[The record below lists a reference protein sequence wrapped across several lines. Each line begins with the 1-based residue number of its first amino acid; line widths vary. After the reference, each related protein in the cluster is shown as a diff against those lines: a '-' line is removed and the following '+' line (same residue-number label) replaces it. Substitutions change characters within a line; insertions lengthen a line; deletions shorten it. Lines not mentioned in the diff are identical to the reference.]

1 MWLLYLMA
9 LVLGGGSLLVQ
20 LLSGGDHAHDHDFS
34 GPDHPD
40 GPGLLST
47 RALVYGLFTFGFV
60 GILLHVPGLAEPR
73 TALVV
78 AASSALA
85 AALAVG
91 YVFRTLGDAAASGA
105 ATIDEAR
112 GREGRVLVSCGK
124 GRLGK
129 VRVGL
134 KGHTVDVLATTDA
147 EHIAAGALVT
157 IVDVK
162 DGVAHVAAADGVKGT
177 A

>member
-1 MWLLYLMA
+1 MWLLYLLA
-9 LVLGGGSLLVQ
+9 LVLGGGSLLIQ

-47 RALVYGLFTFGFV
+47 RSVVYGLFTFGFV
-60 GILLHVPGLAEPR
+60 GALLHVPGLVEPR
-73 TALVV
+73 TALAVAVV
-78 AASSALA
+78 SALVA
-85 AALAVG
+85 GVAVG
-91 YVFRTLGDAAASGA
+91 QVFRTLGDASASGA
-105 ATIDEAR
+105 AAIDEAR

-124 GRLGK
+124 GRRGK

-134 KGHTVDVLATTDA
+134 KGQTVDVLATTDA
-147 EHIAAGALVT
+147 EHIAVGAAVT

-162 DGVAHVAAADGVKGT
+162 DGVAHVAAAESQKGT

>member
-1 MWLLYLMA
+1 MWLLYLLA
-9 LVLGGGSLLVQ
+9 VVLGGGSLLVQ
-20 LLSGGDHAHDHDFS
+20 LLAGGDHDHVHDFG

-47 RALVYGLFTFGFV
+47 RALVYALFTFGFV
-60 GILLHVPGLAEPR
+60 GLLLHVPGLLEPP

-78 AASSALA
+78 ALASALA
-85 AALAVG
+85 TGIAVG
-91 YVFRTLGDAAASGA
+91 QVFRTLGDAAASGA
-105 ATIDEAR
+105 AAIDEAR

-124 GRLGK
+124 GRRGK
-129 VRVGL
+129 VRVGV
-134 KGHTVDVLATTDA
+134 KGQTVDVLATTDA
-147 EHIAAGALVT
+147 EHIAVGAMVR

-162 DGVAHVAAADGVKGT
+162 DGVAHVAASETLKGT